1 MVTSRLGAPGQGT
14 ESAPPCGPG
23 LGLPGADSGETLP
36 SASGLDMHAW
46 TKLSSRFCLSLFVGS
61 PGMCWLLGS
70 ITNLFASLCPCA
82 GCGVRGAWRA
92 LQCQQARISASS
104 PQALP
109 LLLGGS
115 APFQRADGLGVL
127 VLDPQAQV
135 LRSWEEGCSQVPP
148 RTPLQPANLPLPS
161 QSSEGHALGAGA
173 EWRCPLDLGS

>member
-82 GCGVRGAWRA
+82 GCGVRGEP
-92 LQCQQARISASS
+92 CSASRHAS
-104 PQALP
+104 QPALHR
-109 LLLGGS
+109 LCLS
-115 APFQRADGLGVL
+115 FLGV
-127 VLDPQAQV
+127 
-135 LRSWEEGCSQVPP
+135 
-148 RTPLQPANLPLPS
+148 QPHFREQMAWGFLF
-161 QSSEGHALGAGA
+161 
-173 EWRCPLDLGS
+173 